1 MTTSGYQAFP
11 SLVLNQ
17 FLLNL
22 KISNPTL
29 GVGVRSHS
37 HMIIKLVNLS
47 SKTFQEKSVLHSEE
61 HKIFSLNKR
70 NLFRKIASLKVRGHE
85 GFTSANVN
93 NRHSW
98 NLVMR
103 IYLCLKYSNIYL
115 VLASWFREVLFLR
128 RLNQFTCTWLSL
140 FTKHFFQGLVTSM
153 QCST

>member
-1 MTTSGYQAFP
+1 MTASNVNHKDCNHMHLLAKLGPY
-11 SLVLNQ
+11 LVI
-17 FLLNL
+17 FLF
-22 KISNPTL
+22 I
-29 GVGVRSHS
+29 VWF
-37 HMIIKLVNLS
+37 IVNL
-47 SKTFQEKSVLHSEE
+47 LH
-61 HKIFSLNKR
+61 HCLVGNGDTTTKIFSLNKR